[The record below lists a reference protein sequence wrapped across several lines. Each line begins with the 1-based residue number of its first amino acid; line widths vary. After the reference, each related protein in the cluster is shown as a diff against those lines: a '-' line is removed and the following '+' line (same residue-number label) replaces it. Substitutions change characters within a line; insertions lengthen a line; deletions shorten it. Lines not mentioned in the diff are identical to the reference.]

1 MSHRWIWILLGA
13 AGCTGSAQVQVKAEP
28 TAPLEEPT
36 SSSSAEKDATP
47 TADKGSVTIHYAPPA
62 VGKKSHVRVETD
74 FAIQSGKGGVL
85 HAQQVFDRRE
95 EVLAVKGDRVTRLKV
110 SFLEGKLTVTHGNPL
125 PSAGAPAA
133 KDPKAKGKPA
143 KAPKGKVFEDP
154 LVGGT
159 WIVSEGGLQPIVE
172 TEGGAPASPWTAAKV
187 GIRYRRFDA
196 AGKIENGGY
205 PQGSIGVGMRV
216 PSLENAFLEAN
227 SLDSDLLG
235 RVKDVTIT
243 LKEVKETGGSSVAV
257 FELISTYDLS
267 EKSTGRSFSFALWG
281 TLSARA
287 SDGHLL
293 GWKLSGTMDGTQGV
307 QGTFTS
313 VGTVTEE

>member
-13 AGCTGSAQVQVKAEP
+13 AGCTGSAQVQVKAEA

-36 SSSSAEKDATP
+36 SSSSAEKDPTP
-47 TADKGSVTIHYAPPA
+47 SADKGSVTIHYAPPA
-62 VGKKSHVRVETD
+62 VGKKVHVRIETELL
-74 FAIQSGKGGVL
+74 IQGGKGGGL
-85 HAQQVFDRRE
+85 QAHQVFERRE
-95 EVLAVKGDRVTRLKV
+95 EVLAVKGDRITRLKV
-110 SFLEGKLTVTHGNPL
+110 SFLEGKVTVTHGNP
-125 PSAGAPAA
+125 AAAAA
-133 KDPKAKGKPA
+133 KVDPKTKK
-143 KAPKGKVFEDP
+143 PKGPKATVFEDP

-159 WIVSEGGLQPIVE
+159 WVVSEGGLQPVVE

-187 GIRYRRFDA
+187 GLRYKRFDA

-205 PQGSIGVGMRV
+205 PQGSISIGMRV
-216 PSLENAFLEAN
+216 PSLENAFMETNAV
-227 SLDSDLLG
+227 DTDLLG
-235 RVKDVTIT
+235 RASNVAIT

-257 FELISTYDLS
+257 FELVSSYDLS
-267 EKSTGRSFSFALWG
+267 EKSTGRGLSFALWG
-281 TLSARA
+281 SLSARA

-293 GWKLSGTMDGTQGV
+293 GWKLSGTMDGTQGA